1 MADQGNYLS
10 DLIENM
16 KLGCIGL
23 SSYIDGPQLEMVQL
37 KDSVKAIGIH

>member
-1 MADQGNYLS
+1 MADQENCLS

-23 SSYIDGPQLEMVQL
+23 ASYIDGPQLKMV
-37 KDSVKAIGIH
+37 